1 MTDHWVDLDEAWIA
15 MDEARNLFPRGRRTP
30 FLDSF
35 AKTEG
40 AGKESGLINGGNL
53 NIDVLKIK

>member
-1 MTDHWVDLDEAWIA
+1 MTDHWVDL
-15 MDEARNLFPRGRRTP
+15 DEARNLFPRGRRTP

-35 AKTEG
+35 VKTEG
-40 AGKESGLINGGNL
+40 AEKESGLINGGNL